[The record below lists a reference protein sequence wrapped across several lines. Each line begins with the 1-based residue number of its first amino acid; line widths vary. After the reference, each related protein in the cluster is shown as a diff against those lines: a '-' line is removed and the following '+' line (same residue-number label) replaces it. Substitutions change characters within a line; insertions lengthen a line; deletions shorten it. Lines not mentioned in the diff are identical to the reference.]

1 MLFETPQPLPIVSC
15 SVCHTTGMLGWRR
28 CGTCYGLGSGLMTRG
43 RLHYFGYP
51 LDRYHIALFHSRILF
66 NKLRKVTAAI
76 AGVMLW
82 VWAGIGLYSFLEKT
96 PFVPGSSLL
105 VFVKS
110 LPLWIPLLV
119 WFGVIIFSYLVYRFI
134 AEEPV
139 VATVERRAFNEV
151 EPGLLEQIS
160 WVAVPRIPM
169 AKRFNIAESFSP
181 EALQALGMAYT
192 TADGQSFN
200 KVNSYHLLHALLS
213 IGKIR
218 ILFIRLGLPVKTLQD
233 LIIPLFSVNNSKT
246 GGKETAPVVGEDVEQ
261 IIYQAYE
268 EAYRSQQGTVGATEL
283 FLAAVKMSSVFQDI
297 LFDFEIDKN
306 KLVNAIEWARI
317 RERLYQ
323 QYKQFSRAARH
334 RSKHGM
340 DRAMTA
346 VATPYLNQFSE
357 DVTLAAQFG
366 RTTTCIAREK
376 ELQAIFQVVEGGQNS
391 VLLVGDYGVG
401 KKTIIEGIA
410 ELMVEEKVPPRLS
423 DKRMVRLSISS
434 LLAGTTPAGAVER
447 LENSMYEISRAG
459 NIIVCINNIQE
470 LIGVSAGGRQS
481 LDVAS
486 TLAEYL
492 SAGRFLTIATTTTEA
507 YAQTISNSKLSS
519 VFSRVTV
526 PEMDENQAIQV
537 LESKVGYLEY
547 KHNVFYTYNALEK
560 AVQLAKRFLRETT
573 LPGSALEILSEAGS
587 YTKNKKGA
595 DAMVTGEEVGAVVA
609 NKTHIPVTS
618 ITADESTKLMHLEE
632 QLHERVVGQDEAV
645 TLVANALRRARAE
658 IRSQSRP
665 IANFLF
671 LGPTGVGKTE
681 LAKTIAEVYFGGES
695 RMIRF
700 DMSEYQDKASL
711 YRLIGTPNEKGTGLL
726 TEAVKNN
733 PFALLL
739 LDEIEKADRDV
750 LNIFLQVMDDG
761 RLTDSTGRV
770 IDFTNVIIIATSN
783 AGTSYVQEQMRAGL
797 SSDVIKDRLLHGELK
812 DHFRPEF
819 LNRFDGIV
827 LFKPLEVVG
836 IKKIAG
842 LMLQRVA
849 RDLEVKGIAL
859 KVDDAALDFF
869 AKVGFDPEFGARPLR
884 RALQERVE
892 NQLAE
897 LLLTGKVGRR
907 DAVTLGAEGRITVGS
922 R

>member
-1 MLFETPQPLPIVSC
+1 MLFETPQLLPITSC
-15 SVCHTTGMLGWRR
+15 SACHTTGMVGWRR
-28 CGTCYGLGSGLMTRG
+28 CAACQGLGSGFITRG

-51 LDRYHIALFHSRILF
+51 LDRYHLALFHSRLLF
-66 NKLRKVTAAI
+66 NKLRKVTTAV

-82 VWAGIGLYSFLEKT
+82 LWAGIGLYYFLEKS
-96 PFVPGSSLL
+96 PLIPGESLL
-105 VFVKS
+105 IFVRS
-110 LPLWIPLLV
+110 LPLWIPVLFWL
-119 WFGVIIFSYLVYRFI
+119 GVIIFSYLAYRI
-134 AEEPV
+134 ITEEPIS
-139 VATVERRAFNEV
+139 AKIEGRAFNEA
-151 EPGLLEQIS
+151 EPGPPEQVS
-160 WVAVPRIPM
+160 WEAASRIPM
-169 AKRFNIAESFSP
+169 AKRFNIADSFSP

-192 TADGQSFN
+192 TADGQSYN
-200 KVNSYHLLHALLS
+200 KVNMYHLLHALLS

-218 ILFIRLGLPVKTLQD
+218 ILFIRLGLSVKTLQEEI
-233 LIIPLFSVNNSKT
+233 LPLFALENSKT
-246 GGKETAPVVGEDVEQ
+246 GGKETAPVVGEDVGQ
-261 IIYQAYE
+261 IIFQAYE
-268 EAYRSQQGTVGATEL
+268 EAYQSQQSYVGATEL
-283 FLAAVKMSSVFQDI
+283 FLAAVKMSSVFQDV
-297 LFDFEIDKN
+297 LYDFEVDKN
-306 KLVNAIEWARI
+306 KLVNAVEWARI

-323 QYKQFSRAARH
+323 QYKQFTRAARH

-357 DVTLAAQFG
+357 DITLAAQFG
-366 RTTTCIAREK
+366 NTTTCVAREK
-376 ELQAIFQVVEGGQNS
+376 EVQSIFQVVEGGQNS

-447 LENSMYEISRAG
+447 LENIMYEISRAG
-459 NIIVCINNIQE
+459 NIIVCIDNIQE

-481 LDVAS
+481 LDVAG

-507 YAQTISNSKLSS
+507 YAQTIANSKLSS
-519 VFSRVTV
+519 VFSRVTI

-537 LESKVGYLEY
+537 LEAKIGHLEY
-547 KHNVFYTYNALEK
+547 KHNVFYTYDALAK

-573 LPGSALEILSEAGS
+573 LPGSALEIISEAGN
-587 YTKNKKGA
+587 YARTKKGV

-618 ITADESTKLMHLEE
+618 ITADESTRLMHLEE

-645 TLVANALRRARAE
+645 TLVANALRRARVE

-695 RMIRF
+695 RMVRF
-700 DMSEYQDKASL
+700 DMSEYQDKSSL
-711 YRLIGTPNEKGTGLL
+711 YRLIGAPGEKGTGLL
-726 TEAVKNN
+726 TEAIKGN
-733 PFALLL
+733 PFTLLL
-739 LDEIEKADRDV
+739 LDEIEKADSNI

-770 IDFTNVIIIATSN
+770 VDFTNVIIIATSN
-783 AGTSYVQEQMRAGL
+783 AGTSYVQEQMRTGL
-797 SSDVIKDRLLHGELK
+797 SSDAIKDRLLHGELK
-812 DHFRPEF
+812 DYFRPEF

-827 LFKPLEVVG
+827 LFKPLEVAG

-849 RDLEVKGIAL
+849 RDLEVKGIML

-907 DAVTLGAEGRITVGS
+907 DAITLGAEGKITVAS